1 MEVKRRTQAARSDR
15 TRRALVRAGR
25 RLFTRHGYGAVGTEA
40 IVRAAGVTRGAMYHQ
55 FAGKSEL
62 FEAVFEAVEA
72 AVMTRLARR
81 LDEVERLSGNAPDAL
96 ELLERGIEA
105 WLDVCRDREVQQI
118 VLLDGP
124 AVLGW
129 ERWREISL
137 RHAGAMMEAA
147 LEGAM
152 ANGHLRAQPV
162 RPLALVL
169 IAALD
174 EAALYVARADDPES
188 ARSEMVAALD
198 HLVGGLAQR

>member
-1 MEVKRRTQAARSDR
+1 MEVKRRTQAARSEA
-15 TRRALVRAGR
+15 TRKALVRAGR
-25 RLFTRHGYGAVGTEA
+25 KLVARHGYGGVGTEA
-40 IVRAAGVTRGAMYHQ
+40 IVQAAGVTRGALYHP
-55 FAGKSEL
+55 FAGKAEL
-62 FEAVFEAVEA
+62 FEAVFEAVEE
-72 AVMTRLARR
+72 AVMAGLGRR
-81 LDEVERLSGNAPDAL
+81 LEEVEQSENAPDAIG
-96 ELLERGIEA
+96 LLMQGIEA

-137 RHAGAMMEAA
+137 RHAGALMEAA

-152 ANGHLRAQPV
+152 ATGHLRPQPV
-162 RPLALVL
+162 RPLSLVL

-188 ARSEMVAALD
+188 ARAEMLSALGEI
-198 HLVGGLAQR
+198 VGGLSQR

>member
-1 MEVKRRTQAARSDR
+1 MEVKRRTQAARSEA
-15 TRRALVRAGR
+15 TRKALVRAGR
-25 RLFTRHGYGAVGTEA
+25 KLFARHGYGGVGTEA
-40 IVRAAGVTRGAMYHQ
+40 IVQAAGVTRGAMYHQ
-55 FAGKSEL
+55 FAGKAEL
-62 FEAVFEAVEA
+62 FEAVFASVEEAVMA
-72 AVMTRLARR
+72 GLGRR
-81 LDEVERLSGNAPDAL
+81 LEEVEQSENAPDAIG
-96 ELLERGIEA
+96 LLMQGIEA

-137 RHAGAMMEAA
+137 RHAGALMEAA

-152 ANGHLRAQPV
+152 AAGHLRPQPV
-162 RPLALVL
+162 RPLSLVL

-188 ARSEMVAALD
+188 ARAEMLSALGEI
-198 HLVGGLAQR
+198 VGGLSQR

>member
-1 MEVKRRTQAARSDR
+1 MEVKRRTQAGRSEA

-25 RLFTRHGYGAVGTEA
+25 RLFARHGYSAVGTEA

-55 FAGKSEL
+55 FAGKAEL
-62 FEAVFEAVEA
+62 FEAVFEAVETS
-72 AVMTRLARR
+72 VMTRLARR
-81 LDEVERLSGNAPDAL
+81 LDEAERLSGDAADAV

-137 RHAGAMMEAA
+137 RHAGALLEAA
-147 LEGAM
+147 LEGAI
-152 ANGHLRAQPV
+152 AAGHLRSQPV
-162 RPLALVL
+162 RPLAVVM

-188 ARSEMVAALD
+188 ARSEMMTALG
-198 HLVGGLAQR
+198 HLVGRLAQR

>member
-1 MEVKRRTQAARSDR
+1 MEVKRRTQAARSEA
-15 TRRALVRAGR
+15 TRRTLVRAGR
-25 RLFTRHGYGAVGTEA
+25 RLFARHGYGAVGTEA
-40 IVRAAGVTRGAMYHQ
+40 IVQAAGVTRGAMYHQ
-55 FAGKSEL
+55 FAGKAEL

-72 AVMTRLARR
+72 AVMTRLTRR
-81 LDEVERLSGNAPDAL
+81 LDEFERLAGNAPDPI

-105 WLDVCRDREVQQI
+105 WLDACREREVQQI

-137 RHAGAMMEAA
+137 RHAGALMEAA

-152 ANGHLRAQPV
+152 ATGHIRVQPV

-174 EAALYVARADDPES
+174 EAALYVARADDPETP
-188 ARSEMVAALD
+188 RSEMVAALN
-198 HLVGGLAQR
+198 HLVRGLAQH

>member
-1 MEVKRRTQAARSDR
+1 
-15 TRRALVRAGR
+15 
-25 RLFTRHGYGAVGTEA
+25 
-40 IVRAAGVTRGAMYHQ
+40 MYHQ
-55 FAGKSEL
+55 FAGKAEL

-81 LDEVERLSGNAPDAL
+81 LDEVERLSGNAHDAV
-96 ELLERGIEA
+96 ELLEQGIEA

-137 RHAGAMMEAA
+137 RHGAALMEAA
-147 LEGAM
+147 LEGVM
-152 ANGHLRAQPV
+152 ATGHLRAQPV

-188 ARSEMVAALD
+188 ARSEMVTALD